1 MHLTRWDRPHT
12 IRDMSDP
19 DIRTMT
25 VRFSAEESRLLE
37 DFARITGVTLE
48 ALIREALFL
57 PSLEDR
63 ARGHLRLVRGDAPT
77 RGEAS
82 TAILAGVPG

>member
-1 MHLTRWDRPHT
+1 
-12 IRDMSDP
+12 
-19 DIRTMT
+19 MT

-63 ARGHLRLVRGDAPT
+63 ARGHLRIVRPDAPE
-77 RGEAS
+77 RGEANS
-82 TAILAGVPG
+82 ATLAVAPG